1 MLVREFIK
9 SILLESSR
17 SRRAHIKSLT
27 GGRLNTKLEMW
38 KLADSLITDPPTA
51 FFTMTNIQKVGLNPS
66 SDFKTPLGIYS
77 YPVTEETVD
86 QLLGVFIPEENNS
99 IESQP
104 STSADTLSEAG
115 NYGVLPFVSDAPYIT
130 FFRLD
135 PGGVFYTSSGMDSQT
150 FSDAVS
156 KLESFAKRYTSGW
169 FSIISAAWADAVA
182 FHKKDQ
188 TGGSNIY
195 NLSLIWTMTRSVSLS
210 LTSKFPDNA
219 TSKSMILWRKIL
231 IELGIN
237 AIVDDAGSALI
248 HPSEPTQ
255 AAIFDMS
262 IVEIIQQF
270 ENSTEPATGLPGRKR
285 ADSLDKTR
293 ISTKELSSYVK
304 KYLTIT
310 EEDAEKIAEIESRAK
325 LGQNTVDFDN
335 ITAFKDIFY
344 KLEVLEK
351 KSGNRVDILDTMLKD
366 SISQILESS
375 SDNIKDKLNILLQL
389 AKSRAKLDSSSNSII
404 SNGLLAVIK
413 KLKPAFSSLS
423 NDQRQMLTSPA
434 FDFSIPREGTFNFF
448 SENESLIKA
457 YADIIAEGPAG
468 DNPKDFLQRI
478 IERPHGSMSL
488 IPPVAIELITRLWKS
503 LQLGDGVPFI
513 YKDLSKKEVRL
524 DSLDEAI
531 KKYKNKKISLV

>member
-1 MLVREFIK
+1 
-9 SILLESSR
+9 
-17 SRRAHIKSLT
+17 
-27 GGRLNTKLEMW
+27 
-38 KLADSLITDPPTA
+38 
-51 FFTMTNIQKVGLNPS
+51 
-66 SDFKTPLGIYS
+66 
-77 YPVTEETVD
+77 
-86 QLLGVFIPEENNS
+86 
-99 IESQP
+99 
-104 STSADTLSEAG
+104 
-115 NYGVLPFVSDAPYIT
+115 
-130 FFRLD
+130 
-135 PGGVFYTSSGMDSQT
+135 
-150 FSDAVS
+150 
-156 KLESFAKRYTSGW
+156 
-169 FSIISAAWADAVA
+169 
-182 FHKKDQ
+182 
-188 TGGSNIY
+188 
-195 NLSLIWTMTRSVSLS
+195 MTRSVSLS

-237 AIVDDAGSALI
+237 AIVDDTGSALI

-262 IVEIIQQF
+262 IIEIIQQF

-293 ISTKELSSYVK
+293 TSTKELSSYVK

-335 ITAFKDIFY
+335 ITAFRDIFY

-423 NDQRQMLTSPA
+423 NDQRQMLISPV

>member
-9 SILLESSR
+9 SVLLESSR
-17 SRRAHIKSLT
+17 SRRAHIRSLT
-27 GGRLNTKLEMW
+27 GGRVNTKLEMW
-38 KLADSLITDPPTA
+38 KLADSLITDPPAA
-51 FFTMTNIQKVGLNPS
+51 FFTMTNIQKVGLNPT
-66 SDFKTPLGIYS
+66 SDFKTPLGLYS

-104 STSADTLSEAG
+104 STATDTLSESG
-115 NYGVLPFVSDAPYIT
+115 NYSVLPFVSNAPYIT
-130 FFRLD
+130 FFRLN

-169 FSIISAAWADAVA
+169 YSIISAAWADAVA

-188 TGGSNIY
+188 TDGSNIY

-237 AIVDDAGSALI
+237 AVVDDAGSKLI

-255 AAIFDMS
+255 AVIFDMS

-293 ISTKELSSYVK
+293 TSTKELSSYAQR
-304 KYLTIT
+304 YLTIT
-310 EEDAEKIAEIESRAK
+310 EEDAEKIAEIERRAK
-325 LGQNTVDFDN
+325 LGQNTVDFD
-335 ITAFKDIFY
+335 ITTFKDVFY
-344 KLEVLEK
+344 KLVVLEK

-375 SDNIKDKLNILLQL
+375 SDNIKDKINIFLQL

-404 SNGLLAVIK
+404 SNGMLAVIK

-423 NDQRQMLTSPA
+423 NDQRQMLISPA
-434 FDFSIPREGTFNFF
+434 FDFSIPPEGTFSFF
-448 SENESLIKA
+448 SENEALIKA
-457 YADIIAEGPAG
+457 YADIIAERPAG

-513 YKDLSKKEVRL
+513 YRDLSKKEVRL
-524 DSLDEAI
+524 DSLDAAL
-531 KKYKNKKISLV
+531 KKYKKYKSSLV